1 MKRRNNTN
9 VLAAAL
15 AAAVLLPFSAKAEQ
29 LVLDLDM
36 EDGLLYLAHYIENFL
51 FDGTASYSEDIAGN
65 LSRRIE
71 NDKLSNYLV
80 ATALV
85 TLDGEVVGM
94 ATEQEY
100 VYIDE
105 ATGTPFAQSA
115 WLVSLNHPDL
125 RGAFAAHQTENAGP
139 VFAAVADVM
148 SEPERNWPNQF
159 NRYLS
164 THGDATVTTASEEL
178 VRFNGARFEEYN
190 YINPA
195 DYANFGRFRGRI
207 QFVITTADEE

>member
-1 MKRRNNTN
+1 MVRRNVTAI
-9 VLAAAL
+9 VSAFAAIL
-15 AAAVLLPFSAKAEQ
+15 VSPVSARAEQ

-36 EDGLLYLAHYIENFL
+36 EDGLLYLAHHIDNFL

-71 NDKLSNYLV
+71 IDTLSNHLV

-85 TLDGEVVGM
+85 SLDGEIIGM

-115 WLVSLNHPDL
+115 WLVTLNHPGL
-125 RGAFAAHQTENAGP
+125 NGVLALQQTENAGP
-139 VFAAVADVM
+139 VFAAVGEVM
-148 SEPERNWPNQF
+148 SEPEREWPNQF

-164 THGDATVTTASEEL
+164 THGDARVTTVSGDL
-178 VRFNGARFEEYN
+178 QRFDGARFEEYN

-195 DYANFGRFRGRI
+195 DYAILGRFRGRI
-207 QFVITTADEE
+207 QFVITTSDGE

>member
-1 MKRRNNTN
+1 MVRRNVTAI
-9 VLAAAL
+9 VSAFAAI
-15 AAAVLLPFSAKAEQ
+15 AVLPISAKAEQ

-36 EDGLLYLAHYIENFL
+36 DDGLLYLAHNIENFL

-71 NDKLSNYLV
+71 NETLSNYLV

-85 TLDGEVVGM
+85 SLDGEVIGM

-115 WLVSLNHPDL
+115 WLISLNHPGL
-125 RGAFAAHQTENAGP
+125 SGVLALQQTENAGP
-139 VFAAVADVM
+139 VFAAVGEVM
-148 SEPERNWPNQF
+148 SDPQREWPNQF

-164 THGDATVTTASEEL
+164 THGDARVSTASGDL
-178 VRFNGARFEEYN
+178 ARFDGARFEEYN

-195 DYANFGRFRGRI
+195 DLANLGRFRGQI
-207 QFVITTADEE
+207 QFVITTNDGE